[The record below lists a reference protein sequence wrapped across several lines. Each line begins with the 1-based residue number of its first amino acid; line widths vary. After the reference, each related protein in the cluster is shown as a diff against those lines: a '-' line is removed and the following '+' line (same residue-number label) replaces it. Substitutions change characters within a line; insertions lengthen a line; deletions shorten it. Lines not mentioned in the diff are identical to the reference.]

1 MEEPLLINHAGK
13 QFFPWMNWLVLGLDY
28 RLDLVQLLEVKWVK
42 EKLMGLLVVI
52 EAGITDWNL
61 REPIQIL
68 IKESQRQYS
77 DQKIGP
83 QNRNTA

>member
-1 MEEPLLINHAGK
+1 MWKKKELNNTPKVEEPLLINHAGK

-28 RLDLVQLLEVKWVK
+28 RLDLIQLLEVKWVK

-61 REPIQIL
+61 RSL
-68 IKESQRQYS
+68 YKY
-77 DQKIGP
+77 
-83 QNRNTA
+83 

>member
-52 EAGITDWNL
+52 EAGITVTG
-61 REPIQIL
+61 
-68 IKESQRQYS
+68 ESFLMYLF
-77 DQKIGP
+77 
-83 QNRNTA
+83 QNVIPELLV